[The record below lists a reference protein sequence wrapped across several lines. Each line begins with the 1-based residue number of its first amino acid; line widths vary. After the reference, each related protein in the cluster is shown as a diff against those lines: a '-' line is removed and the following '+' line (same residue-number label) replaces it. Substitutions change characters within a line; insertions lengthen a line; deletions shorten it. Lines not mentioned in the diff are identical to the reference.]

1 MVNKRSLKQ
10 LKHRIDRLSGT
21 PVFIYVTDESGEE
34 KEVLFSEWRESYPQ
48 NGLGFSR
55 WSRGT
60 NKSLKEFD
68 FILLSMHDA
77 AFSED

>member
-55 WSRGT
+55 WSRGVDK
-60 NKSLKEFD
+60 NFQSLD
-68 FILLSMHDA
+68 FLLEAMRKA